1 MTRIRW
7 SQEESELLK
16 RVYPNKTSNE
26 LTEIFPQYNNTQIL
40 RRAKRLGL
48 KKKKE
53 VSYKSRI
60 SNSIISRQDLW
71 TDEEKRIIIE
81 HYPTVGAKGV
91 QELLPNRPIDSIKKI
106 ANRMGIK
113 RIEKNSLQW
122 EQVELSIS
130 STPKHS
136 ITIKY
141 KGK

>member
-16 RVYPNKTSNE
+16 RVYSIKTSNE
-26 LTEIFPQYNNTQIL
+26 LAEIFPQYTNTQIL

-53 VSYKSRI
+53 VSYKSRL
-60 SNSIISRQDLW
+60 SNSIIARQDLW
-71 TDEEKRIIIE
+71 TDEEKAIIIE
-81 HYPTVGAKGV
+81 HYPVVGAKGV
-91 QELLPNRPIDSIKKI
+91 QELLPNRPIDSIKRI

-113 RIEKNSLQW
+113 RIEANTLHW
-122 EQVELSIS
+122 EQVEVSIQN
-130 STPKHS
+130 TPNHS